1 MKAREMEDG
10 RDLPASNFSSTWN
23 ISCFAPPLC
32 INCARQTNPDLRGA
46 FVRKLAFPIV
56 LSLAVPTL
64 CLPQAASKLAPEV
77 REFVKEDSPLIALT
91 HVRVIDGTG
100 AAPRADQ
107 ILVIREGKIAALG
120 NAAST
125 KIPEGAKVLDL
136 SGRTII
142 PGLVG
147 MHDHIYYPSPGGA
160 PPLYPEHAASFPRL
174 YLAAGVTSIRT
185 TGSVDPYADLELKRD
200 IEEGKMAGPKIHVTG
215 PYLEGPGAFAIQ
227 MHQLKD
233 AEDARSTVE
242 FWVAQ
247 GVTSFKAYMNITPEE
262 LGAATKTAHAH
273 GIKVTGHLCSI
284 GFREAAAL
292 GIDDLEHGLVVDTE
306 FLTEKKPGVC
316 PNTPAANKALLP
328 LEITSGPIHE
338 MIRDLVAHHVAVTST
353 LPVFETFVPNRAP
366 LDARV
371 LDAMLPE
378 ARISYLRRRSLIS
391 DGAAKSDWPAL
402 FKKEFE
408 FEREFVKQG
417 GLLLAGL
424 DPTGYGGVIAGF
436 GDQREVE
443 LLVEAGFT
451 PVEAIH
457 IATSNGAEF
466 LGEPDKV
473 GTLATG
479 KQADLVV
486 IDGDPSGNI
495 KDIEKVEMVFKDGLG
510 YDSAKL
516 IESVRGLVGLR

>member
-1 MKAREMEDG
+1 
-10 RDLPASNFSSTWN
+10 
-23 ISCFAPPLC
+23 
-32 INCARQTNPDLRGA
+32 
-46 FVRKLAFPIV
+46 
-56 LSLAVPTL
+56 
-64 CLPQAASKLAPEV
+64 
-77 REFVKEDSPLIALT
+77 VKEDAPAIALT

-100 AAPRADQ
+100 TAPRADQ
-107 ILVIREGKIAALG
+107 TLVIRDGKIAALG
-120 NAAST
+120 DAAST

-136 SGRTII
+136 TGRTVI

-147 MHDHIYYPSPGGA
+147 MHDHMYYPAPGGP

-174 YLAAGVTSIRT
+174 YLAGGVTSIRT
-185 TGSVDPYADLELKRD
+185 TGSVEPYADLELKRAID
-200 IEEGKMAGPKIHVTG
+200 DGKMAGPKIHVTG
-215 PYLEGPGAFAIQ
+215 PYLEGPGAFALQ

-233 AEDARSTVE
+233 AEDSRRTVE
-242 FWVAQ
+242 FWIAQ

-262 LGAATKTAHAH
+262 LGAATKAAHAH
-273 GIKVTGHLCSI
+273 QIKVTGHLCSI

-306 FLTEKKPGVC
+306 FLPDKKLGVC
-316 PNTPAANKALLP
+316 PNPAAADKALLTM
-328 LEITSGPIHE
+328 EVTSGPVHE
-338 MIRDLVAHHVAVTST
+338 MIRDLVTHHVAVTST
-353 LPVFETFVPNRAP
+353 LPVFETLVPNRAP
-366 LDARV
+366 MDARV
-371 LDAMLPE
+371 LDAMQPE

-402 FKKEFE
+402 FKKELE
-408 FEREFVKQG
+408 FEREFARQG

-436 GDQREVE
+436 GDQREAE

-457 IATSNGAEF
+457 IASANGAEF
-466 LGEPDKV
+466 LGELDKI
-473 GTLATG
+473 GTLAVG

-486 IDGDPSGNI
+486 IDGDPSTKIN
-495 KDIEKVEMVFKDGLG
+495 DIEKVETVFKDGVG
-510 YDSAKL
+510 FDSAKL

>member
-1 MKAREMEDG
+1 MRRVLVPIFCSLLAALL
-10 RDLPASNFSSTWN
+10 LPSHCRA
-23 ISCFAPPLC
+23 
-32 INCARQTNPDLRGA
+32 
-46 FVRKLAFPIV
+46 
-56 LSLAVPTL
+56 
-64 CLPQAASKLAPEV
+64 QAASKLAPEV
-77 REFVKEDSPLIALT
+77 RVFVKEDAPVIALT

-100 AAPRADQ
+100 AAPRTDQ
-107 ILVIREGKIAALG
+107 TLLIREGKIAALG
-120 NAAST
+120 DAAST
-125 KIPEGAKVLDL
+125 KIPEGAKVLDFA
-136 SGRTII
+136 GRTII

-147 MHDHIYYPSPGGA
+147 MHDHLFYPAPGGA

-174 YLAAGVTSIRT
+174 YLAGGVTTIRT
-185 TGSVDPYADLELKRD
+185 TGSVDPYTDLELKHAID
-200 IEEGKMAGPKIHVTG
+200 DGKMAGPKIHVTG
-215 PYLEGPGAFAIQ
+215 PYLEGQGAFTLQ

-233 AEDARSTVE
+233 AEDARRMVE
-242 FWVAQ
+242 FWIAQ
-247 GVTSFKAYMNITPEE
+247 GATSFKAYQNITPEE
-262 LGAATKTAHAH
+262 LGAAVKAAHAR

-306 FLTEKKPGVC
+306 FAPDKKPGEC
-316 PNTPAANKALLP
+316 PGSASPRKALLT
-328 LEITSGPIHE
+328 LDVNMGPIHE

-353 LPVFETFVPNRAP
+353 LPVFEISVPNRAP

-378 ARISYLRRRSLIS
+378 ARISYLRRRALIS
-391 DGAAKSDWPAL
+391 DGAPKSDMPAL
-402 FKKEFE
+402 FKKEMD

-417 GLLLAGL
+417 GMLLAGL

-451 PVEAIH
+451 PAEAIH

-466 LGEPDKV
+466 LGELDKI
-473 GTLATG
+473 GTLSVG

-486 IDGDPSGNI
+486 INGDPTANI
-495 KDIEKVEMVFKDGLG
+495 KDIEKVETVFKDGAG

-516 IESVRGLVGLR
+516 IESVRGFVGLH

>member
-1 MKAREMEDG
+1 M
-10 RDLPASNFSSTWN
+10 
-23 ISCFAPPLC
+23 
-32 INCARQTNPDLRGA
+32 
-46 FVRKLAFPIV
+46 RKLAAPIL
-56 LSLAVPTL
+56 LSLALPAL
-64 CLPQAASKLAPEV
+64 SWPQAASKLAPDA
-77 REFVKEDSPLIALT
+77 RAFVKEDAPVLALT

-100 AAPRADQ
+100 MAPRREQ
-107 ILVIREGKIAALG
+107 TLVIRDGKIAALG
-120 NAAST
+120 DAANT

-147 MHDHIYYPSPGGA
+147 MHDHMYYPAPGG
-160 PPLYPEHAASFPRL
+160 PPALYPQHAASFPRL
-174 YLAAGVTSIRT
+174 YLAGGVTSIRT
-185 TGSVDPYADLELKRD
+185 TGSIEPYADLELKRSID
-200 IEEGKMAGPKIHVTG
+200 DGKMAGPKIQVTG
-215 PYLEGPGAFAIQ
+215 PYLEGQGAFTLQ

-233 AEDARSTVE
+233 AEDARRTVE
-242 FWVAQ
+242 FWIAQ

-262 LGAATKTAHAH
+262 LGAATKAAHAH

-284 GFREAAAL
+284 GFREAASL

-306 FLTEKKPGVC
+306 FLADKKPGAC
-316 PNTPAANKALLP
+316 PNPAAANKALLT
-328 LEITSGPIHE
+328 LVVASGPIHE
-338 MIRDLVAHHVAVTST
+338 MIHDLVAHHVAITST

-366 LDARV
+366 LDSRV
-371 LDAMLPE
+371 LDAMQPE
-378 ARISYLRRRSLIS
+378 ARISYLRRRALIS
-391 DGAAKSDWPAL
+391 DGAANSDWPAL
-402 FKKEFE
+402 FKKELE
-408 FEREFVKQG
+408 FEHEFAKQG
-417 GLLLAGL
+417 GVLLAGL

-451 PVEAIH
+451 PLEAIH
-457 IATSNGAEF
+457 IATANGAEF
-466 LGEPDKV
+466 LSEGDKI
-473 GTLATG
+473 GTLAAG

-495 KDIEKVEMVFKDGLG
+495 KDIEKVETVFKDGVG

>member
-1 MKAREMEDG
+1 MKKIISYILCVFA
-10 RDLPASNFSSTWN
+10 LPSFCWA
-23 ISCFAPPLC
+23 
-32 INCARQTNPDLRGA
+32 
-46 FVRKLAFPIV
+46 
-56 LSLAVPTL
+56 
-64 CLPQAASKLAPEV
+64 QAASKLAPEV
-77 REFVKEDSPLIALT
+77 RAFVKEDAPMLALT
-91 HVRVIDGTG
+91 HVRVIDGSGT
-100 AAPRADQ
+100 APRVDQ
-107 ILVIREGKIAALG
+107 TLVIQDGKIFALG
-120 NAAST
+120 DAATT
-125 KIPEGAKVLDL
+125 KTPEGAKVLDL

-147 MHDHIYYPSPGGA
+147 MHDHMFYPAPGGA

-174 YLAAGVTSIRT
+174 YLAGGVTTIRT
-185 TGSVDPYADLELKRD
+185 TGSLDPYADLELKSAVED
-200 IEEGKMAGPKIHVTG
+200 GKMAGPKIHVTG
-215 PYLEGPGAFAIQ
+215 PYLEGQGAFALQ

-233 AEDARSTVE
+233 AEDARRTVE

-247 GVTSFKAYMNITPEE
+247 GVTSFKAYMNITPDE
-262 LGAATKTAHAH
+262 LGAAAKAAHAH
-273 GIKVTGHLCSI
+273 GVKITGHLCSI

-306 FLTEKKPGVC
+306 FLPDKKPGVC
-316 PNTPAANKALLP
+316 PSPAAANKALLP
-328 LEITSGPIHE
+328 LEVTSGPIHDT
-338 MIRDLVAHHVAVTST
+338 IRDLIAHHVALTST

-366 LDARV
+366 LDGRV
-371 LDAMLPE
+371 LDAMQPE
-378 ARISYLRRRSLIS
+378 ARISYLRRRALIS

-402 FKKEFE
+402 FKKELE
-408 FEREFVKQG
+408 FEREFAKEG

-451 PVEAIH
+451 PLEAIH

-466 LGEPDKV
+466 LGELDKI
-473 GTLATG
+473 GTLAIG

-486 IDGDPSGNI
+486 IGGDPSGNI
-495 KDIEKVEMVFKDGLG
+495 KDIEKVELVFKDGVG